1 MEAQITTLDRITI
14 PNDASEY
21 YVQVQS
27 KIIPFL
33 DSVMRGAHEFD
44 ECSTRIKNHVQ
55 GIPNEE
61 LCKQEDKE
69 SSTHGTREIA
79 TIQAISLAIGTLAG
93 KSVLA
98 DNPSALRIYAAILEL
113 ADAIRD
119 VQLTGETM
127 EVIR

>member
-1 MEAQITTLDRITI
+1 MEGQITTLDRITV
-14 PNDASEY
+14 PNDAREY

-33 DSVMRGAHEFD
+33 DAVMCGARELD
-44 ECSTRIKNHVQ
+44 ECSTRIENSIR
-55 GIPNEE
+55 GIPNED
-61 LCKQEDKE
+61 LCEQEDKE
-69 SSTHGTREIA
+69 NSTHGTREIA

-119 VQLTGETM
+119 VQPTGE
-127 EVIR
+127 VIEKAR